1 MLGGKRRSTRKSP
14 RRSARRSSRRSPRKS
29 SRRSTRRS
37 PRKSSRR
44 SSRRSP
50 RKSAKRSTRRRSPR
64 RVSGT
69 YKLRK
74 YYPQFIGKR
83 VQRFER
89 PDAFIQRPS
98 YASTLP
104 KKEPGFFEKLFGN
117 TMQQVD

>member
-1 MLGGKRRSTRKSP
+1 
-14 RRSARRSSRRSPRKS
+14 
-29 SRRSTRRS
+29 
-37 PRKSSRR
+37 
-44 SSRRSP
+44 
-50 RKSAKRSTRRRSPR
+50 
-64 RVSGT
+64 
-69 YKLRK
+69 LRK